1 MTSYAGAYGA
11 QTKHS
16 TRSGKVMKGKV
27 PLTLVL
33 AAAGAAGVYLLMK
46 PKQDVVTGRS
56 GKSWRV
62 VLLGNTG
69 GVKTYEIFTPAG
81 AFGPHGEL
89 SVLRYS
95 QMGADMNSRKVVGVG
110 AGVPAE
116 IMTVAAS
123 DFGVPFDASKVLA
136 PGTSG

>member
-1 MTSYAGAYGA
+1 
-11 QTKHS
+11 
-16 TRSGKVMKGKV
+16 MKSKTA
-27 PLTLVL
+27 LSLVL
-33 AAAGAAGVYLLMK
+33 AAAGAGAVYLLLK
-46 PKQDVVTGRS
+46 PKQELVTGRS

-69 GVKTYEIFTPAG
+69 GVKTYEIFAPAG
-81 AFGPHGEL
+81 SFGPHGEM

-95 QMGADMNSRKVVGVG
+95 QNGSDMNSRKVVGIG
-110 AGVPAE
+110 AGVPPE

-123 DFGVPFDASKVLA
+123 DFGVPFNPSNILA